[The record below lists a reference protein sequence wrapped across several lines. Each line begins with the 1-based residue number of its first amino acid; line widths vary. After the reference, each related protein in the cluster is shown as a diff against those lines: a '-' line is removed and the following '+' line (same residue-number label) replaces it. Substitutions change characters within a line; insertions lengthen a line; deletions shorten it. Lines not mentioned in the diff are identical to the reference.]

1 MNFDEAMRDIRE
13 YLEAQEDEYFE
24 EKGTTREAVMADTD
38 RLAWCAREHKKCV
51 EAYGVDREFSCKDAC
66 DKAPGAVP
74 PAVKKSVLCRCKR
87 AGSETDT
94 AVPFEELKAG
104 DTVYV
109 RGIPHELAETRRA
122 ISRRKWRAAARPWM
136 SSRVTP
142 PTSWPKT
149 SWMRISPE
157 RGGAK

>member
-109 RGIPHELAETRRA
+109 RGIPHELAEDA
-122 ISRRKWRAAARPWM
+122 HFSGDADYEGYLAYGVYSDGIF
-136 SSRVTP
+136 
-142 PTSWPKT
+142 
-149 SWMRISPE
+149 PE
-157 RGGAK
+157 DVDQAEN